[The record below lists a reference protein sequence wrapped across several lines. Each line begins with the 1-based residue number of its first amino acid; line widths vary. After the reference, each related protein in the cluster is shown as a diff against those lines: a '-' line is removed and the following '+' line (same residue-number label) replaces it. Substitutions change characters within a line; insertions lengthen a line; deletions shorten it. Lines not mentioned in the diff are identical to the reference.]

1 MSIYR
6 TLKGYNIKSV
16 TSDPAN
22 TKEGQIWY
30 NDTSNKIRVNTIKP
44 AAWASGGNLNTA
56 RFAMNQGAGTQ
67 TAGLVAGGNP
77 SNSTLAVAEEYNGSS
92 WAEQNDLN
100 TSRQMMGAAGTQTAS
115 VFFGGRLIPPPSAK
129 NETEEYNGT
138 SFSEQNNLGTARYS
152 GGGAGTQTAGLFFS
166 GAVGGSTSVD
176 TEEYNGTSWSEQN
189 DMNVER
195 RTMSGT
201 AGTQTAALYFG
212 GYRDITPTPNGA
224 MNSTESYNGTSW
236 TAEPALNTA
245 VWQNTGDGIQTAAVS
260 VGGPPTQ
267 TEHYD
272 GSSWTTNAAINTVKI
287 AAAAAGTTSNI
298 LVYGGTTD
306 GGDTGLTATTEL
318 YNGTSWSEVADLGT
332 ARRGLGKGGDYNSA
346 VAMGGLGPAKSNT
359 EEWNIT
365 TSTITGAA
373 WASGGNMN
381 TARVENCGV
390 SGTIPA
396 AVAFGGYNPAASP
409 KATANSEE
417 YNGTSWTEGNNLGT
431 ARWDISGAGT
441 QTAALVAGGGTPGS
455 TANCEEYNGTSW
467 AEQNN
472 LNTQGR
478 ARTSGTQTAG
488 MVSGRKDVPGI
499 TVNCETYDGT
509 SWTEIANLNT
519 ARGAPQQVGDSSNA
533 LNASGTQDG
542 VGGVVNVG
550 NVESWDGSSWT
561 EVANVLD
568 DSRSGQGAGA
578 YDNMMLL
585 NGSGATANNT
595 QMWNG
600 TAWVTGTSTPYN
612 ATGGGANGPSSAV
625 INSGGGDA
633 DGTIEFTAETT
644 ALNVENITDS

>member
-1 MSIYR
+1 MSDY
-6 TLKGYNIKSV
+6 KNIRGKKV
-16 TSDPAN
+16 KFLTSDLSSDQS
-22 TKEGQIWY
+22 EGQIFY
-30 NDTSNKIRVNTIKP
+30 SDTDNDFKSVVSS
-44 AAWASGGNLNTA
+44 AAWS
-56 RFAMNQGAGTQ
+56 
-67 TAGLVAGGNP
+67 AGGNMI
-77 SNSTLAVAEEYNGSS
+77 TARGNG
-92 WAEQNDLN
+92 
-100 TSRQMMGAAGTQTAS
+100 GASGSQTAAFVAS
-115 VFFGGRLIPPPSAK
+115 GYTTTGVA
-129 NETEEYNGT
+129 NTEEYNGVG
-138 SFSEQNNLGTARYS
+138 FAVGGDVNTARPQTA
-152 GGGAGTQTAGLFFS
+152 GAGTLTAGLI
-166 GAVGGSTSVD
+166 AGGFAPPSTGK

-455 TANCEEYNGTSW
+455 TANCEEYN
-467 AEQNN
+467 
-472 LNTQGR
+472 
-478 ARTSGTQTAG
+478 
-488 MVSGRKDVPGI
+488 
-499 TVNCETYDGT
+499 
-509 SWTEIANLNT
+509 
-519 ARGAPQQVGDSSNA
+519 
-533 LNASGTQDG
+533 
-542 VGGVVNVG
+542 
-550 NVESWDGSSWT
+550 
-561 EVANVLD
+561 
-568 DSRSGQGAGA
+568 
-578 YDNMMLL
+578 
-585 NGSGATANNT
+585 
-595 QMWNG
+595 
-600 TAWVTGTSTPYN
+600 
-612 ATGGGANGPSSAV
+612 
-625 INSGGGDA
+625 
-633 DGTIEFTAETT
+633 
-644 ALNVENITDS
+644 